1 MDELKD
7 IKKCIVSFVY
17 DFENIRF
24 VWVLF
29 EYILEKEKIG
39 KVILWKIVLN
49 INEKISKEF
58 RLIDCDIIDMLFFL
72 YRVGILLYF
81 DENYLKE
88 IIILD
93 I

>member
-1 MDELKD
+1 MNGFEK
-7 IKKCIVSFVY
+7 IK
-17 DFENIRF
+17 F

-58 RLIDCDIIDMLFFL
+58 RLIDFDIIDMLFFL

-81 DENYLKE
+81 DDNYLKE
-88 IIILD
+88 IVILD

>member
-1 MDELKD
+1 M
-7 IKKCIVSFVY
+7 
-17 DFENIRF
+17 
-24 VWVLF
+24 F

-81 DENYLKE
+81 DEN
-88 IIILD
+88 
-93 I
+93 

>member
-1 MDELKD
+1 M
-7 IKKCIVSFVY
+7 Y
-17 DFENIRF
+17 DFEEIKF

-81 DENYLKE
+81 DEN
-88 IIILD
+88 
-93 I
+93 

>member
-1 MDELKD
+1 M
-7 IKKCIVSFVY
+7 Y
-17 DFENIRF
+17 DFEKIKF

-81 DENYLKE
+81 DEN
-88 IIILD
+88 
-93 I
+93 

>member
-1 MDELKD
+1 M
-7 IKKCIVSFVY
+7 Y
-17 DFENIRF
+17 DFEKIKF

-81 DENYLKE
+81 DENLLKE
-88 IIILD
+88 IIFLD

>member
-1 MDELKD
+1 M
-7 IKKCIVSFVY
+7 Y
-17 DFENIRF
+17 DFEKIKF

-58 RLIDCDIIDMLFFL
+58 RLIDCDILDMLFFL

-81 DENYLKE
+81 DEN
-88 IIILD
+88 
-93 I
+93 